1 MSVLVLTVLIFVI
14 RSKLSR
20 RRRAETRSV
29 EYLSVDMSNEAR
41 WN

>member
-14 RSKLSR
+14 RSKWSR
-20 RRRAETRSV
+20 RKALTRSI
-29 EYLSVDMSNEAR
+29 EHLSVDMSDEAR